1 MMFPGMGGW
10 MMAASGILL
19 LLIIGLAVVA
29 VVALLRPSRAAG
41 GGISRPSAKELLD
54 QRYARGEID
63 DEEYYR
69 RLSVLDSTEP
79 TTRLGD

>member
-10 MMAASGILL
+10 MMAASGIFL

-29 VVALLRPSRAAG
+29 VVALLRPSRAG
-41 GGISRPSAKELLD
+41 SSISRPSAKELLD

-63 DEEYYR
+63 DDEYDR